1 MNLNKIVKDVVRRS
15 LVNESRKRK
24 DTLDEVSDGKRL
36 YDMMVDIH
44 DVIKDLAKPIYGVR
58 QQKEN
63 LDRFDKFYTKNQS
76 YFNKIAKKF
85 NKVKEQE
92 GSGPFDIMDIIRI
105 MYNYCAYIIRTSNNP
120 NNQLDGVE
128 EYLKHFPDEVKEF
141 DSNMKQEIEEYAK
154 GQGRNSTNFFKGLI
168 YDKDLDLIDIMSN
181 IDFILELQNK
191 YNLRLL
197 TLPMGW

>member
-128 EYLKHFPDEVKEF
+128 EYLKHFPDEIKEF

-168 YDKDLDLIDIMSN
+168 YDQELDLIDIMSN